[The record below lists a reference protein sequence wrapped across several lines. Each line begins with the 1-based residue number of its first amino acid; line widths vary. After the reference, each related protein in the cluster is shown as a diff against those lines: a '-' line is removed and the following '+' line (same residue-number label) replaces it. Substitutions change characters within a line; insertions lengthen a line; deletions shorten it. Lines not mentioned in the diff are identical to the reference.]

1 MRAAGN
7 GACHDRRALVLAEGR
22 RATRRS
28 GRRRAPSATPRRN
41 RNRLLVRADDF
52 EPLSRIGAKWACDRV
67 AFSTMTEPADVMDAL
82 VPHDKRTKTTR
93 MLLSPVVLSRE
104 AGGEG
109 LARFRTNG
117 VEVELIET
125 KGA

>member
-28 GRRRAPSATPRRN
+28 GRRRAPSATPRPN
-41 RNRLLVRADDF
+41 RNRL
-52 EPLSRIGAKWACDRV
+52 RIGAKWACDRV

-125 KGA
+125 KGASSRILGRTSHA